1 MREIHRQ
8 SEKKKNNSTS
18 ISYATSNDNTNAIE
32 ANNINDNIH
41 AVSQT
46 ESIIGSTEEIN
57 EAITIPTQNDI

>member
-18 ISYATSNDNTNAIE
+18 ISYATSNDNANAIE
-32 ANNINDNIH
+32 ANNINDTIDT
-41 AVSQT
+41 VSQT

>member
-1 MREIHRQ
+1 MREIHRK

-32 ANNINDNIH
+32 ANNINDTIN

>member
-18 ISYATSNDNTNAIE
+18 ISYATSNDNANAIE
-32 ANNINDNIH
+32 ANNINDTID

>member
-32 ANNINDNIH
+32 ANKINDTID